1 MPDIKISDMT
11 TATAFSGSDVVP
23 IVEAG
28 TNKKVTATNFFAN
41 IQDPV
46 VVNSLNENN
55 DTIIKGMT
63 DSQLVYVDAS
73 TNRVGFSTNTPLT
86 LVHVDGDITLN
97 GVEYNGNYDTQTA
110 SGTLNL
116 ATRSTIVDSS
126 SAVAIQLG
134 NGTFPG
140 QEKTIL
146 RKGSGSVTISATG
159 TIIGGSTITLN
170 AAGSAVTV
178 RYLNSAW
185 YITGG
190 FNATLS

>member
-46 VVNSLNENN
+46 VVNSLNEDN
-55 DTIIKGMT
+55 DTVIKGMT

-116 ATRSTIVDSS
+116 TTRSTIVDSS

-190 FNATLS
+190 